1 MRRIVLVLL
10 GISAL
15 GAGAW
20 ADMRYEVID
29 LQKRAVRLTYE
40 IEDNKAGNQ
49 VFYFP
54 TGGFIH
60 DASMGDIEVESVFD
74 LSLKQEQPYEMTQD
88 KETGAPQIKITY
100 STPIPPGG
108 KKRLQIAVKVHMPES
123 LLTFD
128 SQGRYQFTYE
138 TSHAFEFII
147 PRNHCVVYTS
157 HPVYIF
163 EKGDKVFLQQMD
175 KTLRKLVFQTR
186 PARTP

>member
-1 MRRIVLVLL
+1 MRRMILAWLFMV
-10 GISAL
+10 AL

-40 IEDNKAGNQ
+40 IEDDKAGNQ

-60 DASMGDIEVESVFD
+60 DASMGVLEVESVFD
-74 LSLKQEQPYEMTQD
+74 LTAKQEQPYEMTRD
-88 KETGAPQIKITY
+88 KETGAPQIKISY
-100 STPIPPGG
+100 STAIPKGS
-108 KKRLQIAVKVHMPES
+108 KKRLQIAVKVNLPES
-123 LLTFD
+123 LLSYD

-157 HPVYIF
+157 HPVFIF

-175 KTLRKLVFQTR
+175 KISRKLVFQTR
-186 PARTP
+186 PLRTP